1 MTERL
6 GFDQKPQPVPS
17 AAVEADP
24 IQTMRALYRRIARLE
39 QELETERVQRAQ
51 EQRQAAAAQQDL
63 LNTLL
68 ALHDQ
73 LAETIERLG
82 VTTNAREAAI
92 VRRTVDFAQLL
103 QDALARYQVKA
114 VETVGK
120 PLDESTSVAVGVAPD
135 RAAPPGTVLR
145 QEQVGYRWPHG
156 LIRPARVIVS
166 GPPEAAPD
174 PSPSQES

>member
-6 GFDQKPQPVPS
+6 NFDQSPQPVPP

-24 IQTMRALYRRIARLE
+24 IQAMRALYRRIV
-39 QELETERVQRAQ
+39 ELERDCEMERVQRAQ

-68 ALHDQ
+68 TLHDH
-73 LAETIERLG
+73 LAETVERLG
-82 VTTNAREAAI
+82 VTTNAREAAV
-92 VRRTVDFAQLL
+92 VRRTVEFARLL
-103 QDALARYQVKA
+103 QEALARYGVEA
-114 VETVGK
+114 VETLGK
-120 PLDESTSVAVGVAPD
+120 PLDEATSVVAGTAED

-145 QEQVGYRWPHG
+145 EEQVGYRWPHG

-166 GPPEAAPD
+166 AAP
-174 PSPSQES
+174 PAEPTRQES